1 MAFDI
6 QLKKNFPI
14 TFLLLFIR
22 PLMARL
28 AIFFFPL
35 EIVGNAMLLWSHAS
49 IVNPTYVSKSNEKA
63 MAHAGFDPGPLVKK
77 APWPPGRTG
86 E

>member
-1 MAFDI
+1 
-6 QLKKNFPI
+6 
-14 TFLLLFIR
+14 
-22 PLMARL
+22 MARL

-35 EIVGNAMLLWSHAS
+35 EIVGNAMLLSGTCCVSRPESHAS

-63 MAHAGFDPGPLVKK
+63 MARAGFDPGPLVKK